1 MAPNRSDSVI
11 EQFVPL
17 SHASLPSL
25 DTLVT
30 LVLLRFLAARSHAN
44 IFPPLLA
51 PPQPQC
57 EGSSA
62 YQTGTVAVH
71 VLPLRPS
78 AAEEVACHAVTC
90 MNDDVFIELLRTLG
104 APLHCP
110 ARPQ

>member
-1 MAPNRSDSVI
+1 MGATVASSSLSLLVSDQV
-11 EQFVPL
+11 VPC
-17 SHASLPSL
+17 L
-25 DTLVT
+25 DPCVT
-30 LVLLRFLAARSHAN
+30 LVLHRFLAARSHTN

-62 YQTGTVAVH
+62 YQTGTVALH